1 MTEQIQDQISAFMDD
16 ELSPEECAFFV
27 RRLEH
32 DPDARNQLIRYV
44 TIGAVLRGEFVQ
56 SEPGILR
63 RRLQK
68 ALSGA
73 PIDEIPRT
81 VKRSLALKLFKP
93 ALGFSIA
100 ASVAIVA
107 LFALRVA
114 NEVNVGG
121 GDQAQ
126 SLQAARST
134 EPPSYVVPLGP
145 LSEGPVVSP
154 PIRLTSYLV
163 RHGGYTSRL
172 SRTTVHSNVVRTV
185 EDEIP
190 TVDEEAQQ

>member
-1 MTEQIQDQISAFMDD
+1 MTEQIRDQISAFMDD

-27 RRLEH
+27 RRLER
-32 DPDARNQLIRYV
+32 DPHARNQLIRYA
-44 TIGAVLRGEFVQ
+44 TIGAVLRGEFIQ
-56 SEPGILR
+56 SEPGMLR

-73 PIDEIPRT
+73 PIDEIPRA
-81 VKRSLALKLFKP
+81 VKRSWALKLLKP

-107 LFALRVA
+107 LFALRMA

-121 GDQAQ
+121 GEQAQ

-145 LSEGPVVSP
+145 LSEGPVVAP
-154 PIRLTSYLV
+154 QIRLTNYLV

-185 EDEIP
+185 DDE
-190 TVDEEAQQ
+190 TLSVDEEVRQ